1 MSLPVQFHFGVR
13 RTRELRELLEDE
25 DKITHMA
32 RSSEKFQRLQQAA
45 QKIRISNQKLA
56 KVNLTQKPKFRDAK
70 LLLAVKYKELKK
82 LRSIIQA
89 KQDQLEKYSVH
100 YAHWCLL
107 NKIRHAEEES
117 ELLFQRFT
125 DGKTAIQDF
134 LELFVSSQ
142 KLHHIRLVLVRK
154 LQEIIRNETTTAQRL
169 SEAHYLSLG
178 LPEQVSLTTAVVL
191 PPFLLALG
199 AHINTVPCIQPSV
212 FCSDEDELLQMEMH
226 RRGRKPTRLQPL
238 SMQPRRHQ
246 QAPH

>member
-89 KQDQLEKYSVH
+89 KQDQLAEKYSVH

-117 ELLFQRFT
+117 ERFT